1 MASVQAY
8 RGLVERLE
16 AEAREAPGRYRTKV
30 ALLAALGFAVLGG
43 AVLAAFGMS
52 AGLVLALLAISPLLL
67 LKLAK
72 LVWIP
77 VALGWLLL
85 RALWVRLSPPEG
97 HRLQAGE
104 APLLQAEVERLRAQT
119 RAPRLAGI
127 VIDGEFNAA
136 ASSVPRAMGL
146 LGHRH
151 YLVLGLPLMQSLGR
165 EQFAA
170 VVAHEFGHFGGGDA
184 RFSGWI
190 YRVRASWYRLLDAL
204 AAQQSGF
211 NAPFVKFFGWYA
223 PYFDAYSF
231 VLARANEYR
240 ADAAAS
246 KAVGPG
252 AVGEA
257 LVRCE
262 LGALRLQR
270 DFWPALERSIP
281 ERAAPPPGLYRD
293 MAASLRDPGDP
304 AWLPQLLSRAA
315 DYEDT
320 HPTLAQRLAALGVE
334 PGATPAPAQS
344 AAEALLGDLLPALE
358 ARFSEDWRE
367 GVAPVWEERHRRHAQ
382 DVARLEALERSAS
395 RTADEEIE
403 FARLSVALRP
413 EADAL
418 ALFRAALAR
427 APDRADAHGQ
437 LGALLLE
444 RGDAAGVGHLKE
456 AMRLDPGCTDV
467 ALHHLELHYRRTGDD
482 AGLDE
487 VRARWARLDAERARS
502 AHARGVLTLRDAF
515 LPHGLDAAQ
524 LEALEAVLAGVGGI
538 GAAWV
543 ARKRIDADP
552 DGLPHFVLLLKWRG
566 LVARESAKLQA
577 VADALALP
585 GSFIVVTGSGRR
597 IVARR
602 IRKAAGEPL
611 RPGG

>member
-1 MASVQAY
+1 
-8 RGLVERLE
+8 
-16 AEAREAPGRYRTKV
+16 
-30 ALLAALGFAVLGG
+30 
-43 AVLAAFGMS
+43 
-52 AGLVLALLAISPLLL
+52 
-67 LKLAK
+67 
-72 LVWIP
+72 
-77 VALGWLLL
+77 
-85 RALWVRLSPPEG
+85 
-97 HRLQAGE
+97 
-104 APLLQAEVERLRAQT
+104 
-119 RAPRLAGI
+119 
-127 VIDGEFNAA
+127 
-136 ASSVPRAMGL
+136 MGL

-204 AAQQSGF
+204 AAQRSGF

-246 KAVGPG
+246 QAVGAR

-293 MAASLRDPGDP
+293 MAASLRGEGDP
-304 AWLPQLLSRAA
+304 AWLPQLLARPS

-334 PGATPAPAQS
+334 AGAAAAPAPS
-344 AAEALLGDLLPALE
+344 AAEALLGELLPVLE

-382 DVARLEALERSAS
+382 EVARLEALERSTS
-395 RTADEEIE
+395 RSPDEDVEY
-403 FARLSVALRP
+403 ARLSVALRP

-437 LGALLLE
+437 LGVLLLE
-444 RGDAAGVGHLKE
+444 HGDAAGVGHLKE

-515 LPHGLDAAQ
+515 LPHCLDGPQ
-524 LEALEAVLAGVGGI
+524 LEALEAALAGVGGI

-566 LVARESAKLQA
+566 LVARESPKLQA
-577 VADALALP
+577 VADALDLP
-585 GSFIVVTGSGRR
+585 GSFIVVTAAGRR
-597 IVARR
+597 MVARR
-602 IRKAAGEPL
+602 LRKAAGEPL
-611 RPGG
+611 RPGR